1 VQPSSRQ
8 VASSRSSWRAR
19 LGEQWVCL
27 RTRRGRGAE
36 EVKVE
41 APTML
46 DVVAEPVPD
55 DAPFFYRVESLE
67 RGCVGPASTSFSLD
81 GRSTTRTVDFLHDC
95 DVFFSITVAASSFFL
110 QSSRFFSSCSLYDAA
125 SSSPP
130 QGARGR
136 HRWDRQRA
144 ETLVWRRRQTGISGT
159 RHHLAG
165 LVRQV
170 GPRLVG

>member
-1 VQPSSRQ
+1 M
-8 VASSRSSWRAR
+8 
-19 LGEQWVCL
+19 
-27 RTRRGRGAE
+27 
-36 EVKVE
+36 KVE

-95 DVFFSITVAASSFFL
+95 DVFFSIT
-110 QSSRFFSSCSLYDAA
+110 
-125 SSSPP
+125 
-130 QGARGR
+130 GARGR

-144 ETLVWRRRQTGISGT
+144 ETLVWRRRQTGISAT

-170 GPRLVG
+170 GPRLAGYLGERVGWQYHLTGLLVKRVGRSSRPVRLFGGQVGR

>member
-1 VQPSSRQ
+1 M
-8 VASSRSSWRAR
+8 
-19 LGEQWVCL
+19 
-27 RTRRGRGAE
+27 
-36 EVKVE
+36 KVE

-110 QSSRFFSSCSLYDAA
+110 RSSRFFSSCSLYDAA

-144 ETLVWRRRQTGISGT
+144 ETLVWRRRQTGISAT

-170 GPRLVG
+170 GPRLAGYLGERVGWQYHLTGLLVKRVGRSSRPVRLFGGQVGR